1 MNKIGI
7 MGGTFNPVHS
17 GHISIALQFKEQ
29 MKLDKVIF
37 VPANISPF
45 KTNAVNQADPVAM
58 KAFDDL
64 TAHRIEMLK
73 LALADYPDF
82 SFDLYET
89 QRGGISYSIN
99 TVRYFKSKYIFS
111 ILNLLIGDDQ
121 AKEFVKWK
129 DWKEI
134 MNLAQLCIAK
144 RSLKNHEPHFKD
156 SIEKLLYESGRK
168 YYWINNELIDIS
180 SETIRKN
187 VHSDKKIANFLN
199 PQVYKYIQKNKLYLD

>member
-17 GHISIALQFKEQ
+17 GHLSIALHFKEQ

-45 KTNAVNQADPVAM
+45 KTNSVDQADPVAM
-58 KAFDDL
+58 KAFDDM

-82 SFDLYET
+82 SVDQYET
-89 QRGGISYSIN
+89 QKGGISYSIN

-121 AKEFVKWK
+121 AREFVKWK

-144 RSLKNHEPHFKD
+144 RSPNNHDPHFKD
-156 SIEKLLYESGRK
+156 HIEKLLHEAGRK
-168 YYWINNELIDIS
+168 FFWINNELIPIS
-180 SETIRKN
+180 SEKIRLN
-187 VHSDKKIANFLN
+187 IHSDKKIADYLN
-199 PQVYKYIQKNKLYLD
+199 PQVYKYILKNKLYQS